1 MLLSSLFDLEIER
14 SGSSYLVHFRLSSN
28 YQASF
33 DSGVTSYQLVFD
45 FDASLMSDV
54 SVINGALQNIG
65 NVTSGRVEFA
75 GYGIQAFDPGAS
87 NTPLMSLSFTA
98 QSEVVALTNMSVE
111 LFDSQYNETYQQFSD
126 PIDLT
131 LWSAPVITS
140 VDSVAVDEGLDAGA
154 VAYQAVATDDLV
166 GVQFALKTGLDDDIS
181 EFQIDSQT
189 GRITFVNAVD
199 FETKNSYSFTLIAT
213 DSDGLVDERAV
224 TLGVNNLDEVAPTIT
239 SSDVASIDENA
250 GAEQVV
256 YTAIASDDADI
267 SGGVTFV
274 LSDADDHASFSINSE
289 TGAVTLV
296 DDPDFESKSSYNFT
310 VVATDAAGNSS
321 TQAITLGVNNL
332 DEVAPTITSSD
343 AASVDENAGAEQ
355 VVYTAIASDDADISS
370 GVTFALSDS
379 DDHASFSINSET
391 GAVTLVDD
399 PDFESK
405 SSYNF
410 TVVAT
415 DAAGNASTQAV
426 TLGVNNQDEV
436 APEFADSAVSISIDE
451 ESGGD
456 QVVYTTEASDTQDI
470 STGLT
475 YSIAAF
481 DSDDS
486 SLFSMDAE
494 TGELTLL
501 VDPDY
506 ETASSYA
513 LTIVAT
519 DGAGHTAQQAVTI
532 QVNDLPEVPEVYVW
546 HTRQLFDSVTKSET
560 GEVNLPITE
569 LELGRVIS
577 AADALATLKIAVG
590 LNPNRPD
597 AETGEPLPVSP
608 FQYLAADVNQDG
620 RVSAADALSVLKMA
634 VNLEGAF
641 ERQWL
646 MVSEDAPLWDEV
658 NDRSLVS
665 RSSIDWD
672 AINAATDSAAA
683 GTKMVGVLRG
693 DTNAS
698 WRGSDALDTVP
709 ESYFEGDS
717 FQGTGPADQWWLL

>member
-1 MLLSSLFDLEIER
+1 MLFSSLFDLEVER

-75 GYGIQAFDPGAS
+75 GYGIQPFDPGAS

-140 VDSVAVDEGLDAGA
+140 VDSVSVDEGLDAGA

-166 GVQFALKTGLDDDIS
+166 GVQFALKTGLDDDMS

-256 YTAIASDDADI
+256 YKAIASDDADI

-296 DDPDFESKSSYNFT
+296 DDPDFESKS
-310 VVATDAAGNSS
+310 
-321 TQAITLGVNNL
+321 I
-332 DEVAPTITSSD
+332 
-343 AASVDENAGAEQ
+343 
-355 VVYTAIASDDADISS
+355 
-370 GVTFALSDS
+370 
-379 DDHASFSINSET
+379 
-391 GAVTLVDD
+391 
-399 PDFESK
+399 
-405 SSYNF
+405 YNF

-436 APEFADSAVSISIDE
+436 APEFAESAVSTSIDE

-475 YSIAAF
+475 YSIAAS

-577 AADALATLKIAVG
+577 AADGCK
-590 LNPNRPD
+590 
-597 AETGEPLPVSP
+597 
-608 FQYLAADVNQDG
+608 Y
-620 RVSAADALSVLKMA
+620 
-634 VNLEGAF
+634 
-641 ERQWL
+641 
-646 MVSEDAPLWDEV
+646 
-658 NDRSLVS
+658 
-665 RSSIDWD
+665 
-672 AINAATDSAAA
+672 
-683 GTKMVGVLRG
+683 
-693 DTNAS
+693 
-698 WRGSDALDTVP
+698 
-709 ESYFEGDS
+709 
-717 FQGTGPADQWWLL
+717 